1 MNGEHDTMIDPTIAA
16 ALKDKHGPDLHVL
29 SHDGVEIVVKRPGKA
44 EYRRFRHMTL
54 DERRKEDA
62 AETFV
67 RDCTVLP
74 DAKALAAEFEVRPG
88 LIDTFA
94 GKLIELAGTA
104 KECEAVPL

>member
-1 MNGEHDTMIDPTIAA
+1 MIDHELAA
-16 ALKDKHGPDLHVL
+16 ALKDKHGNDLHVL
-29 SHDGVEIVVKRPGKA
+29 AHDGVEIVCKRPGKA

-67 RDCTVLP
+67 RDCTVYP
-74 DAKALAAEFEVRPG
+74 EAKELGVAFEVRPG

-94 GKLIELAGTA
+94 SKLVELAGTA